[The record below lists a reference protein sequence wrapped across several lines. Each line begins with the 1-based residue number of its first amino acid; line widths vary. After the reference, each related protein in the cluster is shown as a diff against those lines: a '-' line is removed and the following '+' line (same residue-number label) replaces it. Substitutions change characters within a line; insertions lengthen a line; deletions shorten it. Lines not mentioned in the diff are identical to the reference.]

1 MRRGFLVY
9 TDMKVVITGA
19 SRGIG
24 RELALQFAKDGHEV
38 LAIARNKEALQELS
52 REMEGIRTL
61 SVDINEWETAAP
73 EILGVWDRIDLL
85 IHNAAAFINKP
96 FREMKQADMQ
106 TVYHTN
112 VFVPYFLTQAL
123 LPAMGR
129 GAQVLAI
136 SSVGGVGGS
145 VKFPGLSVYSS
156 SKGALNIIV
165 ECLATELAEEGIIVN
180 GLALGSSATEM
191 FKAAFPDLKAAS
203 EPEDMARFIRNFAL
217 QSPGLVHGKVLTVS
231 SSNP

>member
-1 MRRGFLVY
+1 
-9 TDMKVVITGA
+9 MKVLITGA

-24 RELALQFAKDGHEV
+24 KELAFQFAKDGHEV

-52 REMEGIRTL
+52 EAERTITSL
-61 SVDINEWETAAP
+61 AVDINSWETAAQ
-73 EILGVWDRIDLL
+73 EILGVWDQIDIL

-96 FREMKQADMQ
+96 FREMAYTDMES
-106 TVYHTN
+106 VYHTN

-123 LPAMGR
+123 LPALGR

-191 FKAAFPDLKAAS
+191 FKAAFPELEAAS
-203 EPEDMARFIRNFAL
+203 QPKDMARFIQNFAV
-217 QSPGLVHGKVLTVS
+217 QSPGLVHGKVITVS

>member
-1 MRRGFLVY
+1 
-9 TDMKVVITGA
+9 MKVLITGA

-24 RELALQFAKDGHEV
+24 KELALQFAKDGHEV

-52 REMEGIRTL
+52 EAEKGITSL
-61 SVDINEWETAAP
+61 AVDINSWETAAH
-73 EILGVWDRIDLL
+73 EILGVWDQIDIL

-96 FREMKQADMQ
+96 FREMTYTDMES
-106 TVYHTN
+106 VYHTN

-123 LPAMGR
+123 LPALGR

-191 FKAAFPDLKAAS
+191 FKAAFPELEAAS
-203 EPEDMARFIRNFAL
+203 QPKDMARFIQNFAV
-217 QSPGLVHGKVLTVS
+217 QSPGLVHGKVITVS